1 MMRSAPPTT
10 TLLTLADIVGVYGI
24 KGWVKLRVQLDDPQ
38 ILLSLSQ
45 LQLNGPEA
53 ARRNVSRTVT
63 IQALQSHG
71 KGFIARLAGVD
82 DRTQAELLKG
92 LSIQVQ
98 EADFPAAADGEVYWR
113 DLVGLKVWC
122 RDEGHW
128 VLLGRVKNLL
138 ETGAN
143 DVLVVSPCED
153 SVDDREHLVPW
164 LPEDVVVDIDL
175 TEGRLEVDWYVDE

>member
-1 MMRSAPPTT
+1 MTRSASPTT

-38 ILLSLSQ
+38 VLLSLSQ
-45 LQLNGPEA
+45 LRLDGPEA
-53 ARRNVSRTVT
+53 AKRKVSRAVT
-63 IQALQSHG
+63 IQALQPHG

-82 DRTQAELLKG
+82 DRNQAELLKG
-92 LSIQVQ
+92 LSIQVP
-98 EADFPAAADGEVYWR
+98 EADFPTAAEDEVYWR
-113 DLVGLKVWC
+113 DLVGLDVWC
-122 RDEGHW
+122 RDGGNR

-143 DVLVVSPCED
+143 DVLVVRPCED

-164 LPEDVVVDIDL
+164 LPEDVIVDIDL

>member
-1 MMRSAPPTT
+1 MMRSASPTT

-24 KGWVKLRVQLDDPQ
+24 KGWIKLRVQLDDPQ
-38 ILLSLSQ
+38 ILLSFPQ

-53 ARRNVSRTVT
+53 LRRNVSRTIT
-63 IQALQSHG
+63 IQALQPHG
-71 KGFIARLAGVD
+71 KGFIARLAGVE

-92 LSIQVQ
+92 LSIQVP
-98 EADFPAAADGEVYWR
+98 EADFPDAADGEVYWR
-113 DLVGLKVWC
+113 DLVGLEVWC
-122 RDEGHW
+122 RDGGNR

-153 SVDDREHLVPW
+153 GVDEREHLVPW

>member
-53 ARRNVSRTVT
+53 ARRKVSRTIT
-63 IQALQSHG
+63 IQALQPHG

-92 LSIQVQ
+92 LSIQVP
-98 EADFPAAADGEVYWR
+98 EADFPAAADDEV
-113 DLVGLKVWC
+113 
-122 RDEGHW
+122 
-128 VLLGRVKNLL
+128 
-138 ETGAN
+138 
-143 DVLVVSPCED
+143 
-153 SVDDREHLVPW
+153 
-164 LPEDVVVDIDL
+164 
-175 TEGRLEVDWYVDE
+175 